1 MEILESLKAHLE
13 EGKTARTFEGFG
25 EDEDI
30 DRVIGESDLLS
41 AKKVIYAANMDEE
54 GFTGNDTENERL
66 KAVQAIADAEGAMVL
81 PICAKLEEGYRRHG
95 RRGEGDVP
103 VRTRPARVR
112 SGPSDQ
118 GLLRPARP
126 DELPYRR

>member
-1 MEILESLKAHLE
+1 MEILENLKAHLE

-81 PICAKLEEGYRRHG
+81 PICAKLEE
-95 RRGEGDVP
+95 DI
-103 VRTRPARVR
+103 A
-112 SGPSDQ
+112 
-118 GLLRPARP
+118 GLDAASHS
-126 DELPYRR
+126 